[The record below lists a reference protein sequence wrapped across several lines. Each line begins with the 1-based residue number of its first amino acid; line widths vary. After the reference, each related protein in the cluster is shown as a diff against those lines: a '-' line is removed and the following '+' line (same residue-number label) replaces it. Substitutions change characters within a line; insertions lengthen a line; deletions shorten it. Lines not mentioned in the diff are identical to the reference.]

1 MPALTQRRQAV
12 IFLLIAAILWSTS
25 GFLVKII
32 TWQPFSIL
40 SARCIIAALVMLIY
54 LKGKPDFHWTRW
66 QVLGAISYVGIQWT
80 FLSATKMTTAA
91 NAIFLQYTAPLYLIP
106 LAYWF
111 LDERPHLADW
121 LSMAAIFGG
130 LFFFFGDRLS
140 LHGLYGNLLAIL
152 SGVFNAF
159 LTICL
164 RKQKD
169 GRPVDTILLGN
180 ILGGLLGLP
189 FLLDETLT
197 LASLGIALY
206 LGVFQIGLSFIL
218 YSIAIRRVQAIEAT
232 LIVTLE
238 PILNPVWV
246 YLALGEA
253 PGQYALTGI
262 LLVLGGVL
270 GRAIVSARTPAATV
284 AEA

>member
-1 MPALTQRRQAV
+1 
-12 IFLLIAAILWSTS
+12 
-25 GFLVKII
+25 
-32 TWQPFSIL
+32 
-40 SARCIIAALVMLIY
+40 
-54 LKGKPDFHWTRW
+54 
-66 QVLGAISYVGIQWT
+66 
-80 FLSATKMTTAA
+80 
-91 NAIFLQYTAPLYLIP
+91 
-106 LAYWF
+106 
-111 LDERPHLADW
+111 
-121 LSMAAIFGG
+121 
-130 LFFFFGDRLS
+130 
-140 LHGLYGNLLAIL
+140 
-152 SGVFNAF
+152 